1 MNGNGGCLFITH
13 DVILAARM
21 CQKILVMREGLI
33 VDIADVA
40 DRAAA
45 GENSFGNTY
54 TRSLFAA
61 ASAEEK
67 AAPR

>member
-1 MNGNGGCLFITH
+1 
-13 DVILAARM
+13 M